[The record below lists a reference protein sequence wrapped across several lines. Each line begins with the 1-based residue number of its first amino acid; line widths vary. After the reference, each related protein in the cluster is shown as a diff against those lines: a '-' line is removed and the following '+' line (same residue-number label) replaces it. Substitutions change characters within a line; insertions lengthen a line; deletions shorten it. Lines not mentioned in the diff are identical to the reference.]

1 MDNLLYVGPD
11 TCTHYGPITSLL
23 FAVHKPWESKVIE
36 KSMQRLQVCVR
47 VPIQG
52 RQIYSNIMIY
62 THNFGID
69 LYQLFYAVR
78 TLAMLY

>member
-11 TCTHYGPITSLL
+11 TCTHCGPIISLL

-36 KSMQRLQVCVR
+36 KSMQRLQVCVL